1 MPYLASHIFIA
12 SRKGV
17 ALPLSEQ
24 GSFHLTKNAET
35 SVE

>member
-1 MPYLASHIFIA
+1 MTYFASHIFLE

-24 GSFHLTKNAET
+24 GGFNLTKNAKT
-35 SVE
+35 SVD

>member
-1 MPYLASHIFIA
+1 MPYFSSHIFLA

-24 GSFHLTKNAET
+24 GGFNLTKNAET
-35 SVE
+35 SVD